1 MKKFLKIIISL
12 SLPITITAAPLLS
25 SCTQQNDVMIL
36 TYNIDATRDSN
47 LYSHTITTWISFISN
62 DNKQEITN
70 LLSSVAKLISSD
82 QDQEFQFSDDAYVD
96 GVPMSTYN
104 NINPTR
110 GDLLFVIK
118 DGSKQYNV
126 NLQNLFIYTSDAFT
140 PPTKSTYTFNQVNLS
155 TIENT
160 NYTDIIDS
168 TWTLAFN
175 STTNGSGFVIPPNLY
190 VIKSKEL
197 RKLENSNQEQYIIVY
212 DIDSNYKEQISLLSN
227 ADAFTSITVTVNLSP
242 YLNKELKTDFDLDK
256 TEINKAF
263 GNDATLSSIQAMSEV
278 DIFNKLKLYVDSL
291 QTIQPLRDCVD
302 KNDSTKISGFAK
314 QVSIGNDNELT
325 IKFQTNSDY
334 IETYRYTFVLNFA

>member
-1 MKKFLKIIISL
+1 MKKFLKTIISL
-12 SLPITITAAPLLS
+12 SLPITIAVTPLLS
-25 SCTQQNDVMIL
+25 SCTQQNNVMIL

-62 DNKQEITN
+62 NNKQEITN
-70 LLSSVAKLISSD
+70 LLSSIANSISND
-82 QDQEFQFSDDAYVD
+82 QDQEFQFSDNAYVD
-96 GVPMSTYN
+96 NVPIPTYN
-104 NINPTR
+104 NANPTR

-118 DGSKQYNV
+118 DDNKQYNV
-126 NLQNLFIYTSDAFT
+126 NLQNLFIYTSGAFT
-140 PPTKSTYTFNQVNLS
+140 PPAKSAYTFDQINLS

-160 NYTDIIDS
+160 NYVDIIDS

-175 STTNGSGFVIPPNLY
+175 STTNGNGFVIPPNLY

-212 DIDSNYKEQISLLSN
+212 DIDLDYREQISLLSN
-227 ADAFTSITVTVNLSP
+227 ASAFTSITVTVNLSP
-242 YLNKELKTDFDLDK
+242 YLNKELKTNFNLDK
-256 TEINKAF
+256 AEINKAF
-263 GNDATLSSIQAMSEV
+263 GNGTTLSSIQAMSEV

-302 KNDSTKISGFAK
+302 KNDSTKISDFTK